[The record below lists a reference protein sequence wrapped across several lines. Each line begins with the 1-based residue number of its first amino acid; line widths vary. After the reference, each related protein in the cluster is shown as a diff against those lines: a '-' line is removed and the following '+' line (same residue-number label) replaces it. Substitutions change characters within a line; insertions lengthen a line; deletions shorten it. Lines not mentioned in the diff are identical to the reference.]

1 MPSPAPDASS
11 DKSNA
16 LANSALPSDKNS
28 ILEPAP
34 VDFFQA
40 SNTHKSLTPVTGIVS
55 TPLPLKAS
63 AFFKKPGRWLLLHVG
78 VNAPG
83 TAKSTTFLPLNISAV
98 VFTAGP
104 SGPITRNFASGRR
117 SPTFTGMFLS
127 SRYADRF
134 VSGALN

>member
-28 ILEPAP
+28 ILGPAP

-40 SNTHKSLTPVTGIVS
+40 SNTNTSLTPVTAIVS
-55 TPLPLKAS
+55 
-63 AFFKKPGRWLLLHVG
+63 
-78 VNAPG
+78 
-83 TAKSTTFLPLNISAV
+83 TFLPLNMSAV

-117 SPTFTGMFLS
+117 SPTLTDMFLS
-127 SRYADRF
+127 SGYADQF
-134 VSGALN
+134 LSGR